1 MTMRRVHT
9 RKNSGFTLIEMVVT
23 MVLLGIVAAI
33 AAPMLVAGAR
43 AFDATTTGLSTLS
56 NLRYATERIARE
68 LREVQYTGGAFS
80 FGAGGMTATSVSFT
94 KGNGTVVTIARAL
107 PNATLQY
114 SAGPAVT
121 AVLTDQVSDLQFAYY
136 QRDGVTAATG
146 NGNVAIV
153 QVTLTLNNPV
163 TGSYVQRTRVTLRNG
178 A

>member
-1 MTMRRVHT
+1 MTMRVPKRSE
-9 RKNSGFTLIEMVVT
+9 RGFTLIEAVVT
-23 MVLLGIVAAI
+23 IVLLGILAAL

-43 AFDATTTGLSTLS
+43 AFDATTTGLGTLS

-80 FGAGGMTATSVSFT
+80 FGVGGMGATSATFT
-94 KGNGTVVTIARAL
+94 KGNGTTVTITRAI
-107 PNATLQY
+107 PNVTLQY

-163 TGSYVQRTRVTLRNG
+163 TGVYVQRTRVTLRNG